1 MKQIERE
8 RQIEIGNRYNREKK
22 DRIRDGWKLEVKHRE
37 GETKTD
43 REKERE
49 RERERKKEREKQI
62 LSLDHLL
69 HNPIHPCSRLSQW
82 TLYDVTERP
91 SPGQLSLPG
100 APKRSCQTGQ
110 A

>member
-49 RERERKKEREKQI
+49 RERERGKKRERNRF
-62 LSLDHLL
+62 S
-69 HNPIHPCSRLSQW
+69 
-82 TLYDVTERP
+82 V
-91 SPGQLSLPG
+91 
-100 APKRSCQTGQ
+100 
-110 A
+110 